1 MIAKKS
7 LLDKLKLRIK
17 KSKNNVFIL
26 NDFTGL
32 FKEYTYSYIIQTLRR
47 LADEGFLIKIGHG
60 LYAKTRT
67 FSNGAILPNAPI
79 GELAEEALHKLGVK
93 TDKSSYWKEYNAG
106 LTTQMPTG
114 RVIAVDRRVRRKIS
128 FNGYDVQ
135 YERLPKN
142 K

>member
-1 MIAKKS
+1 MTAKKS

-26 NDFTGL
+26 NDFTDL
-32 FKEYTYSYIIQTLRR
+32 FKEYTYNYIIQTLRR
-47 LADEGFLIKIGHG
+47 LVDEGFLVRIGHG

-67 FSNGAILPNAPI
+67 FSNGAILPNTPI
-79 GELAEEALHKLGVK
+79 GELAEEALQKLGVK

-106 LTTQMPTG
+106 LSTQMPTG

-128 FNGYDVQ
+128 FNGYDVR
-135 YERLPKN
+135 YERLPRN